1 MKHKRPSEKR
11 ALPYLAC
18 LWLALPAA
26 PHTALAQEEPA
37 GTGEATGPEE
47 AVEDQ
52 AETGPP
58 AEAETAAGPV
68 KAEEPPVKAAAK
80 AEADKEKEGKEV
92 KKEKKAKWKDGQGP
106 EPAPEPKTLLPPTG
120 FSFNHPKN
128 PVKFYGAV
136 ELGFIGVLKHRIQ
149 FSKTGTEFNYVKEG
163 GQDVLFFFARLSAE
177 LRILK
182 RHAIIFLYQPIN
194 IETQAVAGRDIVVDE
209 LTFPEGTP
217 LDLRYGFD
225 FYRLSYLYD
234 FFKDPD
240 VELAIGLSMQIRVAA
255 ISFTSADGLLRRARD
270 DIGPVPVIKLR
281 ARYTFKP
288 GIWLGFE
295 ADGFWASGRIITGS
309 NNDFEGAILD
319 MSLRLGFN
327 LTRFLE
333 TFVNVRYLGGGARGT
348 DKDFEGPGDGYTNN
362 WLHTMS
368 LSLGFGFK

>member
-1 MKHKRPSEKR
+1 MRSGS
-11 ALPYLAC
+11 ALLVITIG
-18 LWLALPAA
+18 LMLPAGA
-26 PHTALAQEEPA
+26 GTALAQEEAAEPVA
-37 GTGEATGPEE
+37 EDSPEE
-47 AVEDQ
+47 AV
-52 AETGPP
+52 AEKVEP
-58 AEAETAAGPV
+58 AASGEAEEAAV
-68 KAEEPPVKAAAK
+68 KAEVQEPAVK
-80 AEADKEKEGKEV
+80 AEAV
-92 KKEKKAKWKDGQGP
+92 KKAVEEPGKTEKKDKWKDKKKEDASSGT
-106 EPAPEPKTLLPPTG
+106 KTLLSPTS
-120 FSFNHPKN
+120 FSFNNPKN
-128 PVKFYGAV
+128 PVKFYGVV

-149 FSKTGTEFNYVKEG
+149 LSESGTEFDYVKEG

-194 IETQAVAGRDIVVDE
+194 IETQAVLNRDVVVDD

-240 VELAIGLSMQIRVAA
+240 IELAVGLSMQIRVAA

-270 DIGPVPVIKLR
+270 DIGPVPVIKVR
-281 ARYTFKP
+281 FRYTFKP

-295 ADGFWASGRIITGS
+295 GDGFWASGRIITGS

-319 MSLRLGFN
+319 ASLRLGFN
-327 LTRFLE
+327 LTNFLE